1 MSQMRHGTGSTESL
15 FRSQYV
21 ITQQLCTCRLLYL
34 FGTSSGISIK
44 SGTVGDKKR
53 VLEKS
58 SSLSLCLQMANTP
71 YAYITC
77 CPFLGQ
83 QLVRLTSLV
92 FKAFSLA
99 SIFQSRVVPWQFC
112 KLTWFCRET
121 LTGLHPHMIVSV
133 TVYPRVICSGSCLD
147 HIVLICHD
155 IVFEIRKDVQ
165 NLFWEPW
172 DHT

>member
-99 SIFQSRVVPWQFC
+99 SIFQSRVVP
-112 KLTWFCRET
+112 
-121 LTGLHPHMIVSV
+121 
-133 TVYPRVICSGSCLD
+133 
-147 HIVLICHD
+147 
-155 IVFEIRKDVQ
+155 
-165 NLFWEPW
+165 
-172 DHT
+172 